1 MEIVPKDAGLF
12 KSAIDGLKDFLPE
25 AQLDFSNEGL
35 GIRGMDAS
43 HVGYVDYFLSA
54 ADCSSWKVPK
64 PCVLGVNM
72 ASFAKVLDSMGKGG
86 SVSLS
91 HKKEKFCVS
100 YTSEFKTVVAE
111 IHLLDITQESLDIPT
126 MEYPAVIKTRT
137 ADIVSAFKE
146 VGSFG
151 DSIGLRFDDAGFHV
165 SAKGDIGSMRQ
176 TLKSSPHNLITL
188 SDDSVEAMY
197 GTKYVLSI
205 LKSGAGLSS
214 TTELGV
220 DPASPLRATFSFGSS
235 RLMFYLAPKT
245 VDA

>member
-25 AQLDFSNEGL
+25 AQLDFSAEGL
-35 GIRGMDAS
+35 AIRGMDAS

-54 ADCSSWKVPK
+54 ADCSSWRVPK
-64 PCVLGVNM
+64 PCVLGVNLS
-72 ASFAKVLDSMGKGG
+72 SFAKVLESVGKGG
-86 SVSLS
+86 SVTLS
-91 HKKEKFCVS
+91 HKKEKFCIS
-100 YTSEFKTVVAE
+100 YTSDTKSVTAD
-111 IHLLDITQESLDIPT
+111 IHLLDITQESLDIPPIT
-126 MEYPAVIKTRT
+126 YPAVIRSRT

-151 DSIGLRFDDAGFHV
+151 DSLAIRVDDGGFHV

-176 TLKSSPHNLITL
+176 TLKTSPNHTITL

-205 LKSGAGLSS
+205 LKSGGGLSS
-214 TTELGV
+214 MTELGV
-220 DPASPLRATFSFGSS
+220 DPVSPLRATFCFGSS
-235 RLMFYLAPKT
+235 HLMFYLAPKT
-245 VDA
+245 NE